1 MKSTSACQLSALP
14 PLKIQSWKTKELKR
28 QAGAWSSITSSVL
41 LPGTSRTTW
50 KGAGRHQP
58 PVHQQRKESGREVN
72 EGMLAS
78 RSKESIPKGKKK
90 EENTYAERTGGL
102 PHSFKK
108 AKFLTESVGAIFKP
122 SWKFKKCF

>member
-1 MKSTSACQLSALP
+1 MKGC
-14 PLKIQSWKTKELKR
+14 
-28 QAGAWSSITSSVL
+28 L
-41 LPGTSRTTW
+41 LVGP
-50 KGAGRHQP
+50 
-58 PVHQQRKESGREVN
+58 RKVF
-72 EGMLAS
+72 
-78 RSKESIPKGKKK
+78 PKGKKK